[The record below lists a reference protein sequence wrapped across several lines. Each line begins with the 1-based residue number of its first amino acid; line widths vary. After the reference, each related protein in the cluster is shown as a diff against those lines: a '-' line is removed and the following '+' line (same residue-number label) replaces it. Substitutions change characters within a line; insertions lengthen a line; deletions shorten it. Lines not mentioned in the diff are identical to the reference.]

1 MKIDKEQSSLSLR
14 TFGLV
19 LADSIIMIGSYML
32 GKLLWL
38 LMIDQPLNLFD
49 ANWRVDCIILFLS
62 FWLVS
67 LFVKTSG
74 DVFTRGRVEEFY
86 QTVRNNF
93 LTLLVST
100 LVLFVMGDDV
110 DFSRGVLA
118 LTILINVLVTF
129 GFHCLI
135 FVYLRRR
142 QRTSKSTTQVMLIT
156 TMDRYERVLKQVMKN
171 PDWNRRIS
179 CLAIMD
185 AESFMIGR
193 EIDGVPIVANY
204 ENLVDTAKRLIV
216 DEAFFHV
223 PYQSGESMKLYV
235 EAFEQMGVTVHMS
248 LQVLENFAGYHHTIT
263 SFGGFPVVTFCER
276 IFPWN
281 QLLLK
286 RVMDICGALVGL
298 LITGIAI
305 LFVALPLKI
314 ESPGPLFFKQRRVG
328 KNGRYF
334 TIYKFRSMYMDAE
347 ERKKELMAQNEM
359 KGAMFKMTDDP
370 RVTKVGKFIR
380 ATSIDELP
388 QFWNVLK
395 GDMSLIGTR
404 PPTVEE
410 FKEYRPDHKR
420 RLSLKPGLSGMWQV
434 SGRSN
439 ISDFEEVV
447 KLDLEYI
454 DNWSLA
460 LDVKIILKT
469 IGVVFARV
477 GSK

>member
-1 MKIDKEQSSLSLR
+1 MEKEQSSLK
-14 TFGLV
+14 TFGAV
-19 LADSIIMIGSYML
+19 LIDSLIMLASYML
-32 GKLLWL
+32 GKLLWQ
-38 LMIDQPLNLFD
+38 LMIGHPIKVFD
-49 ANWRVDCIILFLS
+49 ATWRVDCIILFLS

-74 DVFTRGRVEEFY
+74 NILSRGRVEEFY
-86 QTVRNNF
+86 LVVRNNF

-100 LVLFVMGDDV
+100 LVLFVMGDGV
-110 DFSRGVLA
+110 DFSRGILA
-118 LTILINVLVTF
+118 MTILVNVFLTF
-129 GFHCLI
+129 GMHCLV
-135 FVYLRRR
+135 FLFLLRRHKK
-142 QRTSKSTTQVMLIT
+142 SKSTTQVMLIT
-156 TMDRYERVLKQVMKN
+156 TMDRYERVLAQIGKYQE
-171 PDWNRRIS
+171 WGRRIS
-179 CLAIMD
+179 CIAIMD
-185 AESFMIGR
+185 AESSMIGR
-193 EIDGVPIVANY
+193 EIDGIPIVANY
-204 ENLVDTAKRLIV
+204 EGLVDAAKRLIV

-223 PYQSGESMKLYV
+223 PYQTGESMKIYV

-248 LQVLENFAGYHHTIT
+248 LQILENFGSYHHTIT
-263 SFGGFPVVTFCER
+263 SFGGYPVVTFCER
-276 IFPWN
+276 TFPWN
-281 QLLLK
+281 QMLVK
-286 RVMDICGALVGL
+286 RIMDICGALVGL
-298 LITGIAI
+298 FITGIAI
-305 LFVALPLKI
+305 LFVAIPLKV
-314 ESPGPLFFKQRRVG
+314 ESPGPLFFKQKRVG

-334 TIYKFRSMYMDAE
+334 MIYKFRSMYMDAE
-347 ERKKELMAQNEM
+347 ERKKELMAKNEM

-395 GDMSLIGTR
+395 GDMSLVGTR

-460 LDVKIILKT
+460 LDFKIILKT
-469 IGVVFARV
+469 IAVVFARV